1 MGSRVFTGRS
11 VAIAVCIV
19 LVAGLIGVVVC
30 LLLGLGPLVPRLAL
44 VGGGT
49 FSVDETSV
57 EYLLSDRGI
66 ALAMWCARTEGPS
79 GSSSESGLFSTTAS
93 GFFTSADGKQIKWEW
108 NHPRDKGG
116 DFKIDG
122 TAYDLANGTL
132 FLMSIKA
139 GKLEV
144 TQLDVDLSQV
154 QANAHGFHA
163 LAKMEPKIARFFAE
177 AAGNK

>member
-19 LVAGLIGVVVC
+19 LVAGLIGAVVW

-44 VGGGT
+44 TGGGT

-57 EYLLSDRGI
+57 EYVLSDHGI
-66 ALAMWCARTEGPS
+66 ALAMWCAGTLGPS
-79 GSSSESGLFSTTAS
+79 GSTSETGLFSATAS
-93 GFFTSADGKQIKWEW
+93 GFFTSADGKPIKWEW
-108 NHPRDKGG
+108 NQPTEKGG

-122 TAYDLANGTL
+122 TPYDLANGTL
-132 FLMSIKA
+132 FLMSMKA
-139 GKLEV
+139 GKLQV

-154 QANAHGFHA
+154 QANAHGFQA
-163 LAKMEPKIARFFAE
+163 LAKREPKIARFLAE